1 MGQVQPSPAMIQD
14 ETYERGEYVL
24 PRLEGSWTL
33 FAANRIYRKLDGPS
47 PSTVGE
53 VVPGR
58 EAPYAVQ
65 VTWIAADDEAFA
77 ITYKRFAAEQAE
89 AERRQQQ
96 RLVKP
101 ASNLVI

>member
-14 ETYERGEYVL
+14 ETYNQGELIL

-33 FAANRIYRKLDGPS
+33 FAANRIYTKDDGPS
-47 PSTVGE
+47 PSTIGE
-53 VVPGR
+53 VMPGH

-101 ASNLVI
+101 ATKLVI